1 MNHSIFRPDVLS
13 IFTDASTRVVTKG
26 HWNVSSAAIAV
37 DYYGNI
43 PDTDATIF
51 EDSTNNQG
59 ELFGIQLG
67 VNLAIKH
74 QDSYTRVN
82 LFTDSELSVNILR
95 YWIQGWVRQ
104 AGFKRNDPRAW
115 RSLATSS
122 GTPVKNLSLIAGIV
136 DTVPLIR
143 VIFNIYHVAGHC
155 VDKPNFLRSQFCRKN
170 SISISINDAIMLAKY
185 NDMVDHYANR
195 VIDEFDPSLKATVC
209 PWFTA
214 PDLRAY
220 RRVVRRFTDIY

>member
-13 IFTDASTRVVTKG
+13 IFTDSSTRVVTKG

-74 QDSYTRVN
+74 QDSYARVN
-82 LFTDSELSVNILR
+82 LFTDSELSMNILR

-104 AGFKRNDPRAW
+104 TGFKHYDPRAW
-115 RSLATSS
+115 RHLTTSS
-122 GTPVKNLSLIAGIV
+122 GTPVKNLPLIAGII
-136 DTVPLIR
+136 DTIPLIR
-143 VIFNIYHVAGHC
+143 IGFNIYHVAGHSADDP
-155 VDKPNFLRSQFCRKN
+155 VFVRSQFSKKN
-170 SISISINDAIMLAKY
+170 KINITINDAIMLAKY
-185 NDMVDHYANR
+185 NDMVDHYTNR
-195 VIDEFDPSLKATVC
+195 VIDEFDQSLKATVC
-209 PWFTA
+209 PWFAT

-220 RRVVRRFTDIY
+220 RQVVRRFTDIY